1 MKPVFVPNIYPAFRC
16 IAADCR
22 HTCCVGWEID
32 VDEDALSRYR
42 SVQGSLGARLAA
54 GIDTTADPPCFR
66 LTPDERC
73 PFLNDRGLCDI
84 ITELGEGALC
94 RICTDHPRFRHVQ
107 SDRVELGLGLC
118 CEAAGALLLG
128 SREPFALIELPAAA
142 AAQEPSARGA
152 ATPPDPETL
161 RVRALREAALA
172 AVQQEGLPLGA
183 RLRQLCASTGTR
195 LPSMPYAAW
204 AEFLSELER
213 LNPAWEDD
221 LRTLSALDGTLEGE
235 LDGEEDPAY
244 ARLACYFLHRY
255 LIAED
260 DGRPASTR
268 IRVGFACLSAAL
280 IHALARAGG
289 DTSPEALVEIARR
302 YSSEIEY
309 SEDNVETCF
318 DLLEA
323 VYDEYATF

>member
-94 RICTDHPRFRHVQ
+94 RICADHPRFRHVQ

-118 CEAAGALLLG
+118 CEAAGTLLLG

-142 AAQEPSARGA
+142 AAGSSM
-152 ATPPDPETL
+152 
-161 RVRALREAALA
+161 RAN
-172 AVQQEGLPLGA
+172 G
-183 RLRQLCASTGTR
+183 SR
-195 LPSMPYAAW
+195 LPSRSVPAA
-204 AEFLSELER
+204 SQQS
-213 LNPAWEDD
+213 P
-221 LRTLSALDGTLEGE
+221 S
-235 LDGEEDPAY
+235 PS
-244 ARLACYFLHRY
+244 
-255 LIAED
+255 
-260 DGRPASTR
+260 STR
-268 IRVGFACLSAAL
+268 SLCTWRKRGWSAQMRQSAPSPSSVM
-280 IHALARAGG
+280 ISQSPRSFRNGQRSSGVRRKQGGSAVVSMPAASRAPRLPC
-289 DTSPEALVEIARR
+289 TER
-302 YSSEIEY
+302 
-309 SEDNVETCF
+309 
-318 DLLEA
+318 
-323 VYDEYATF
+323 